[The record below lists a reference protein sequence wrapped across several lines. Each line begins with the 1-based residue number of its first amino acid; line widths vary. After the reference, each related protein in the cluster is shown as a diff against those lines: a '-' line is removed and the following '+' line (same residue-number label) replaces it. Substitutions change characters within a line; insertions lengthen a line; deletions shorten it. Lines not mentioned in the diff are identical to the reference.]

1 MKNIDMNSPEFQ
13 VELEKTKQFADK
25 VITQFNFAYNPEKEI
40 NEGVIMGLARNKLIY
55 GKRYCPCFM
64 VIGQTDEERKNAD
77 NRICP
82 CKPALEEEIPQGG
95 KCHCGI
101 FCTPEYA
108 KLHSVEDSAEEAS
121 HTHSRGL
128 TKEEA
133 EFLVQK
139 SQIDADE
146 LESLLEARKLGMVDF
161 KLVDCREAM
170 EYQMARIVGT
180 DKLMPTSRFYAQIN
194 EMTDW
199 QNEQLIIYCHTGSRS
214 YQVQQAML
222 SMGFKKVG
230 NLTPGIIAYHGE
242 IEKG

>member
-1 MKNIDMNSPEFQ
+1 MVNIDMNSPQFQ
-13 VELEKTKQFADK
+13 NELKKTQKFADK
-25 VITQFNFAYNPEKEI
+25 VLKQFNLAYNPEPEI
-40 NEGVIMGLARNKLIY
+40 NEGVIMGLSRNKLIY
-55 GKRYCPCFM
+55 DKRYCPCFM
-64 VIGQTDEERKNAD
+64 VLGKTPQERKAAD

-82 CKPALEEEIPQGG
+82 CKPALEEEIPNDG

-101 FCTPEYA
+101 FCTHEYA
-108 KLHSVEDSAEEAS
+108 KLHSIEDSAQEIS

-128 TKEEA
+128 TPEEA

-139 SQIDADE
+139 PQIDADE
-146 LESLLEARKLGMVDF
+146 LLSLLEARDLKMVDF
-161 KLVDCREAM
+161 KLIDCREEM
-170 EYQMARIVGT
+170 EYKMARIAKT
-180 DKLMPTSRFYAQIN
+180 DKLMPTSQFYAQIN
-194 EMTDW
+194 EMNDW

>member
-1 MKNIDMNSPEFQ
+1 MQNIDMNSPEFKA
-13 VELEKTKQFADK
+13 EMEKTVKFTDK
-25 VITQFNFAYNPEKEI
+25 VCNQFGFAYNPEKEI
-40 NEGVIMGLARNKLIY
+40 NEGVTMGLARNKLMY

-64 VIGQTDEERKNAD
+64 VIGETEEERKAAD

-82 CKPALEEEIPQGG
+82 CKPALEEEIPNDG

-108 KLHSVEDSAEEAS
+108 KLHASEDSAEETA

-133 EFLVQK
+133 EYLVQK
-139 SQIDADE
+139 EQLDGDE
-146 LESLLEARKLGMVDF
+146 LESLLEARQLGIVEF
-161 KLVDCREAM
+161 ELIDCREEM
-170 EYQMARIVGT
+170 EYKMARIVGT
-180 DKLMPTSRFYAQIN
+180 DKLMPTSRFYAEAN
-194 EMTDW
+194 EMTDKMDK
-199 QNEQLIIYCHTGSRS
+199 QLIIYCHTGSRS
-214 YQVQQAML
+214 YQVQHTMK

-230 NLTPGIIAYHGE
+230 NLTPGIVGFHGE